1 MQFAS
6 DKVRSVSGRPNSRS
20 SHHRGRFVGEFP
32 ATNVHLALRWRGL
45 TLRFSAS
52 NAQKRSAL
60 TPQQLFTRTFAVKKE
75 DLFGMTISKERKNE
89 VVGEYGSTATDTG
102 SPEVQIAI
110 LTERINGLTE
120 HMRTHRKDY
129 ASRRGLLGLVS
140 RRRRLLDYVRG
151 QDPQRYLDIIGKLG
165 IRK

>member
-1 MQFAS
+1 MTMALNYGPVIEH
-6 DKVRSVSGRPNSRS
+6 KTKN
-20 SHHRGRFVGEFP
+20 RFESI
-32 ATNVHLALRWRGL
+32 H
-45 TLRFSAS
+45 
-52 NAQKRSAL
+52 
-60 TPQQLFTRTFAVKKE
+60 E
-75 DLFGMTISKERKNE
+75 MTISKQRKAE
-89 VVGEYGSTATDTG
+89 VIQEHGASEGDSG

-120 HMRTHRKDY
+120 HMRTHNIDY

-151 QDPQRYLDIIGKLG
+151 EDPQRYLDIIGKLG

>member
-1 MQFAS
+1 
-6 DKVRSVSGRPNSRS
+6 
-20 SHHRGRFVGEFP
+20 
-32 ATNVHLALRWRGL
+32 
-45 TLRFSAS
+45 
-52 NAQKRSAL
+52 
-60 TPQQLFTRTFAVKKE
+60 
-75 DLFGMTISKERKNE
+75 MTISKERKAE
-89 VVGEYGSTATDTG
+89 VIQEHRTADDDTG

-129 ASRRGLLGLVS
+129 ATRRGLLGLVS

-151 QDPQRYLDIIGKLG
+151 EDPQRYLDIIGKLG